1 LKHLEIETKHGFK
14 WLIVAFFVFSSLS
27 LSAQNPLNEDYLS
40 LDPEAVTGVSFGP
53 VTALAVAPSDASL
66 WIGTEDE
73 GILRIGRKGNRIRYK
88 SDASHLL
95 SNNVKEMCFV
105 SASAL
110 YILYDDGRITRYTST
125 EGFSTA
131 HLTDEAIDHIIA
143 GIEPGNL
150 IYATKSGKIFQTD
163 GAGHSAMLADVR
175 EPAVVL
181 SLIPSGD
188 IYIVGE
194 DSRVVK
200 KINQSSVETKTSALP
215 AAPTSVFVQDNGVFW
230 AGTGQGL
237 YCWIESSWTRYS
249 SYEGLPSNRVKSIL
263 SDEDGSLLIATG
275 KGVVRLN
282 VSNSNVSNSNI
293 YFPDDSYGCGVKSNS
308 SGSIFLFGGDR
319 GIAVISSST
328 EAVDLP
334 WNEVIEDDFSP
345 MVSHRNLLWII
356 PLILVI
362 GLLGYVAGRLLHQEG
377 SNVPESFNTETIPW
391 QSHKPVIEKPNI
403 VPTPAKTSEASNTH
417 TQVQPSVHTAST
429 TPSPSPVRDEV
440 IAAID
445 KLRKDKAPEF
455 SYKVWQMIEGAY
467 TDSKFSV
474 EEIASRLLLTRVHVN
489 RKLQQE
495 IGVSPSALIKARRMA
510 AARELM
516 QKGGLTLPQ
525 IADKAGFS
533 SAAYLSASFKD
544 YYGQSPS
551 ELMRSSA
558 NKLH

>member
-1 LKHLEIETKHGFK
+1 MKHLEIETKHGFK
-14 WLIVAFFVFSSLS
+14 RLVVAFLVFCSLS

-40 LDPEAVTGVSFGP
+40 LDPEAITGVSFGP

-175 EPAVVL
+175 EPAAVL
-181 SLIPSGD
+181 SLSSKGN
-188 IYIVGE
+188 IYIIGE
-194 DSRVVK
+194 ESRVVK
-200 KINQSSVETKTSALP
+200 KVNYDSVETVTNALP
-215 AAPTSVFVQDNGVFW
+215 TAPTSVFVQDNGVVW

-237 YCWIESSWTRYS
+237 YCCSESSWTRYS
-249 SYEGLPSNRVKSIL
+249 SHEGLPSNRVKSIL

-293 YFPDDSYGCGVKSNS
+293 YFPDDSYGCGLKSSS
-308 SGSIFLFGGDR
+308 SGSLFLFGGDR
-319 GIAVISSST
+319 GIAMISSPT
-328 EAVDLP
+328 VAADLP
-334 WNEVIEDDFSP
+334 WNEVIEDDHSP
-345 MVSHRNLLWII
+345 MGSHRNLLWII

-362 GLLGYVAGRLLHQEG
+362 GVLGYAAGRLLHREG

-391 QSHKPVIEKPNI
+391 QSHKPVIDKPNI
-403 VPTPAKTSEASNTH
+403 VPTPAKASEASNTH
-417 TQVQPSVHTAST
+417 TQVQPSVHTASP

-445 KLRKDKAPEF
+445 KMRKDKAPVF
-455 SYKVWQMIEGAY
+455 SYKVWQMIEESY
-467 TDSKFSV
+467 MDSKFSV

-525 IADKAGFS
+525 IADKTGFS

-544 YYGQSPS
+544 YYGHSPS
-551 ELMRSSA
+551 ELMRSS
-558 NKLH
+558 NVK